1 MGTNRC
7 LAHLSDILELR
18 YQTEKSGRDMEKIA
32 MLGVMAVML
41 ALPLKKDKSE
51 YSMLLILVACLM
63 IGILALVQIREVLD
77 FIVKLESYLGENK
90 VYVTILLKMVGITYV
105 AEFGANICRDA
116 GYGAVADQ
124 IAFYGKLMLLAVS
137 MPILNALFD
146 LLAKL

>member
-1 MGTNRC
+1 
-7 LAHLSDILELR
+7 
-18 YQTEKSGRDMEKIA
+18 MEKIA